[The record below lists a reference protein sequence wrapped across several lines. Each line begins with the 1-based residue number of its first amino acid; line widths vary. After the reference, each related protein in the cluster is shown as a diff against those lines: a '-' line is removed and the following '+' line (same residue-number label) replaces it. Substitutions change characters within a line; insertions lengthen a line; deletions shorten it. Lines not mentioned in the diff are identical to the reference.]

1 MTQLNEALKDA
12 LDESLDARLP
22 PRERRWLKW
31 LRRAGLTLAGLYF
44 AVVLALLAARFVVLP
59 GVAAYKDEIAAAVS
73 RGLGERVEIGSIR
86 AEWFGFHPRLELGG
100 VKVFDRRGDEALEL
114 PHVAVSVAWRSIG
127 VGELRFKSILIE
139 GAELQIRRDAD
150 RRLFV
155 AGLEVRDDGTG
166 DRGLADWVLN
176 QGEILIRGA
185 KVEWRDDYRG
195 APPLRLER
203 LEFLLQNEGRHHRFA
218 LSAAPPQEFASA
230 IDVRGDLTGR
240 TVTQLAEWDG
250 RFYTRLDSVDLAAW
264 RTWVD
269 YPFEVTKGRGA
280 LQLWVGLSD
289 QRLTELAATVS
300 LADVAARFGP
310 ALPPFEASVV
320 HGRFGFKKREEGL
333 GLLGVGKRQVVYDAF
348 ARELKVA
355 LRDGPD
361 LAPADFTARLE
372 PAQGREPPKGELLA
386 NSIELAPLALVAE
399 RLPLPENLRRA
410 IVAAV
415 PQGRVTE
422 SRFAWTGDI
431 ERPLA
436 YSARGRFA
444 DLGMLPVH
452 GLPGFD
458 RLAGSFEV
466 SERAGIVAFSGART
480 TITQAA
486 LFAEESVA
494 FDMLSARVN
503 WTASPDS
510 VEVRIE
516 DVAFA
521 NAELSGNVSGTL
533 RAGANGRTEVD
544 IAARVPKAAG
554 NAIYKYI
561 PRLGPSTA
569 AWLKRGIVAGTAS
582 DVRVRVRGD
591 VDAFPFDDPKHGEF
605 RVTGKVAGGELDYAA
620 GWPRIRDVA
629 GELEF
634 VGRRL
639 NIVGRR
645 AQVLGVQLARVKGS
659 IPDYIGD
666 EERLLI
672 DGEAE
677 GPLGEFLRFIA
688 ESPVDRY
695 IDRATAGWS
704 GEGRAKLAL
713 RLDLPLSDMD
723 RSKVAGTFQFAGNTV
738 NMGPDEPLLSQ
749 VNGRFEFTESG
760 VRSQGLTAQTLGGSV
775 AMQLATRDGGVGISV
790 NGTVDASQLMR
801 QLGLP
806 LAEQVRGPLA
816 FRYSGGGFGPGGTRV
831 FESSLAGVAVD
842 LPAPFGK
849 PAADAAPLR
858 VERTPLADTAAA
870 PRRERV
876 TLTVGSLIRAQGV
889 LRAEA
894 GGHRIERAA
903 VVVGAGKLDLPGTG
917 AIAVAV
923 DLKSLDLDR
932 FLPLLY
938 GAQAGTAEGHAKLTD
953 VSVRAGRLDVGGRRF
968 NDVALRA
975 HALTPSGWQAVVSA
989 RELAGDVTWRPDGK
1003 GRVVARLTHLAHPD
1017 AAPDPAPGSG
1027 NVRELPALDIVA
1039 DSYSLN
1045 GRALGRLAL
1054 EAANEQQVWR
1064 LSKLELA
1071 APEGRLAATGSWRS
1085 APRDERSDLDV
1096 RIETSD
1102 AGKYLARFGQPDTI
1116 AQGAA
1121 TLGAKVTWN
1130 GPVYAIDFPSLTGE
1144 IDIRASR
1151 GQFLK
1156 VNPGLGKLLGVV
1168 SLQSLPRRMAGD
1180 FDDIFGEGFA
1190 FDEITGTAAIRK
1202 GVATTKDLTMVGPAA
1217 SVAITGTVDLA
1228 RETQDLNVRVVPS
1241 VGDSVAAAAA
1251 LALLNPLVGVGA
1263 LLAQRVLK
1271 DPIGQIL
1278 AYEYH
1283 VSGGWEDPRVERLRS
1298 EPPAQKPEGQNP

>member
-1 MTQLNEALKDA
+1 MTQLNEALRDA

-31 LRRAGLTLAGLYF
+31 LRRAGWTLAGLYF
-44 AVVLALLAARFVVLP
+44 LVVVALLAARFVLLP

-73 RGLGERVEIGSIR
+73 RGIGERVEIGSIR
-86 AEWFGFHPRLELGG
+86 AEWFGLHPRLELAG
-100 VKVFDRRGDEALEL
+100 VKVFDRRGNEALEL
-114 PHVAVSVAWRSIG
+114 PHVAGTVAWRSIAA
-127 VGELRFKSILIE
+127 GELRFKSILLE
-139 GAELQIRRDAD
+139 GAELHVRRDAE

-155 AGLEVRDDGTG
+155 AGLEMRAERTG
-166 DRGLADWVLN
+166 DGSLADWVLN
-176 QGEILIRGA
+176 QGEILIRDA
-185 KVEWRDDYRG
+185 KVAWQDDHRG

-203 LEFLLQNEGRHHRFA
+203 LDFLLRNEGRHHRFA
-218 LSAAPPQEFASA
+218 LSAAPPPQFASA
-230 IDVRGDLTGR
+230 IDIRGDLTGR
-240 TVTQLAEWDG
+240 TVTELAEWDG
-250 RFYTRLDSVDLAAW
+250 RFYARLDSVDLAAW

-269 YPFEVTKGRGA
+269 YPFQVTRGRGA
-280 LQLWVGLSD
+280 LQLWIGLAD

-300 LADVAARFGP
+300 LVDVAARFGP
-310 ALPPFEASVV
+310 ELPPFEARAV

-333 GLLGVGKRQVVYDAF
+333 GLLGLGKRQLAYDAF

-355 LRDGPD
+355 LDDGTD
-361 LAPADFTARLE
+361 LAPADFTARWE
-372 PAQGREPPKGELLA
+372 PAQGREPARGEVVA

-399 RLPLPENLRRA
+399 RLPLPETLRRA
-410 IVAAV
+410 IVTAL
-415 PQGRVTE
+415 PRGRLTE

-444 DLGMLPVH
+444 ELGMLPVH

-466 SERAGIVAFSGART
+466 SERAGTVALSGTRT
-480 TITQAA
+480 TITQPAV
-486 LFAEESVA
+486 FAEESVA
-494 FDMLSARVN
+494 FDMLSARVS
-503 WTASPDS
+503 WTASQGS

-521 NAELSGNVSGTL
+521 NAELAGNVAGTV
-533 RAGANGRTEVD
+533 RAGASAPVAVD
-544 IAARVPKAAG
+544 IAARVPKAEG
-554 NAIYKYI
+554 KAIYKYI
-561 PRLGPSTA
+561 PRLGANTA
-569 AWLKRGIVAGTAS
+569 SWLKHAIVAGTAT

-591 VDAFPFDDPKHGEF
+591 LDAFPFDDPKAGEF
-605 RVTGKVAGGELDYAA
+605 RVSGKIAGGELDYAA
-620 GWPRIRDVA
+620 GWPRLREVA

-639 NIVGRR
+639 NIAGQR
-645 AQVLGVQLARVKGS
+645 ARVLGVQLARVKGS
-659 IPDYIGD
+659 IPDYMAD
-666 EERLLI
+666 QERLLI

-688 ESPVDRY
+688 ESPVERY

-704 GEGRAKLAL
+704 GDGRAKLAL
-713 RLDLPLSDMD
+713 RLDLGLSDID
-723 RSKVAGTFQFAGNTV
+723 RSKVAGTFQFAGNTLTI
-738 NMGPDEPLLSQ
+738 GRDEPPLSQ
-749 VNGRFEFTESG
+749 VNGRIEFTESG
-760 VRSQGLTAQTLGGSV
+760 VRSQGLTAHSLGGPL
-775 AMQLATRDGGVGISV
+775 AIQLTTRDGGVALAV
-790 NGTVDASQLMR
+790 QGTVDAQQLIR
-801 QLGLP
+801 QAGLP
-806 LAEQVRGPLA
+806 LAERVRGPLA
-816 FRYSGGGFGPGGTRV
+816 FRYASAGLGPGGTRI
-831 FESSLAGVAVD
+831 FESSLAGVAID

-849 PAADAAPLR
+849 AAADAAPLR
-858 VERTPLADTAAA
+858 IERTPLAEGAAA

-876 TLTVGSLIRAQGV
+876 TLTLGGLIQAQGV
-889 LRAEA
+889 LRADA
-894 GGHRIERAA
+894 GGQRVERAA
-903 VVVGAGKLDLPGTG
+903 VVIGPGKLDLPAAG
-917 AIAVAV
+917 AIALAV

-932 FLPLLY
+932 FLPLLQD
-938 GAQAGTAEGHAKLTD
+938 AQASAAQGDARLTTL
-953 VSVRAGRLDVGGRRF
+953 SVRTGRLEVGGRQF
-968 NDVALRA
+968 NDVTLRA
-975 HALTPSGWQAVVSA
+975 HALAPGGWQAVVAA
-989 RELAGDVTWRPDGK
+989 RELAGELTWRPEGK
-1003 GRVVARLTHLAHPD
+1003 GRVVARLSHLTHPE
-1017 AAPDPAPGSG
+1017 AAPNPAPGSSE
-1027 NVRELPALDIVA
+1027 VRELPALSIVA
-1039 DSYSLN
+1039 DSYTVN
-1045 GRALGRLAL
+1045 GRSLGRLEL
-1054 EAANEQQVWR
+1054 EAVNEQQLWR
-1064 LSKLELA
+1064 LTKLELA
-1071 APEGRLAATGSWRS
+1071 APEGRLAATGAWRA
-1085 APRDERSDLDV
+1085 APRGERSELDV

-1130 GPVYAIDFPSLTGE
+1130 GPVYAIDYPTLTGE
-1144 IDIRASR
+1144 LDLRASR

-1180 FDDIFGEGFA
+1180 FNDIFGEGFA
-1190 FDEITGTAAIRK
+1190 FDQITGTAAIRK

-1271 DPIGQIL
+1271 DPLGQIL

-1283 VSGGWEDPRVERLRS
+1283 VSGGWDDPRIERLRG
-1298 EPPAQKPEGQNP
+1298 EPPLQKPEGQNP